1 MNAPRDEM
9 KLSVEFPGDIG
20 DCSELLMST
29 FTTVWFASCSS
40 RRKRE
45 TRTVVALYQQVRFCQ
60 LTIRWEWKA
69 GRVRLREVA
78 EVAQRLERAYNLSN
92 R

>member
-20 DCSELLMST
+20 DCSEWLMST
-29 FTTVWFASCSS
+29 FTTVRFASCSS

-45 TRTVVALYQQVRFCQ
+45 TRIAVMLKVDGTYERRARVASEIVTYGLVKEVR
-60 LTIRWEWKA
+60 
-69 GRVRLREVA
+69 
-78 EVAQRLERAYNLSN
+78 
-92 R
+92 